1 MDNEDD
7 ISAEEEIQ
15 SKGSWIQSKN
25 EHTGRKK
32 SIGCQKS
39 KREKTDISLGRIF
52 VAFSSMLLWEV
63 DE

>member
-39 KREKTDISLGRIF
+39 KRQSEIISLMNQGHKK
-52 VAFSSMLLWEV
+52 LWPFCFIY
-63 DE
+63 